1 MFSLL
6 SPASDTAPFG
16 SAAQFA
22 ADLAFALDAALTGLC
37 AVQMAVPM
45 SVMDAPTFLED
56 SAEDLRRQR
65 DRAIAA
71 ESAFLRWAHE
81 RGVSEANWQVVEG
94 PLDEALSVAC
104 DWHDAVVLGL
114 ADAGQDPWQR
124 ISAVGSLLVTLAHPC
139 VVVPPGAV
147 AGLSCV
153 ALAWNGSREAM
164 RAIHAARPLLER
176 AEQIVLL
183 KSSEAEAKR
192 YGTWHPR
199 FELERYLDLQGLV
212 AEVHTLG
219 EAGEPGGWALLEAAE
234 AAGADLLVMGA
245 YGHRR
250 FNEWLFG
257 GMTRHVL
264 EHARIPLFMRH

>member
-6 SPASDTAPFG
+6 SPASGTAPFG
-16 SAAQFA
+16 SAAEFA
-22 ADLAFALDAALTGLC
+22 ADLAAALDAALTGLC
-37 AVQMAVPM
+37 ATPMAVPM
-45 SVMDAPTFLED
+45 SVMDAPMFLED
-56 SAEDLRRQR
+56 IAEDLRRQR
-65 DRAIAA
+65 DRAVAA
-71 ESAFLRWAHE
+71 EASFVRWAHE
-81 RGVSEANWQVVEG
+81 HGVSEASWRVVEG
-94 PLDEALSVAC
+94 PLDEALSVAG

-124 ISAVGSLLVTLAHPC
+124 VSTVGSLLVTLGCPC

-147 AGLSCV
+147 ARLSCV

-164 RAIHAARPLLER
+164 RAIHAARALLER
-176 AEQIVLL
+176 ADRIVLL
-183 KSSEAEAKR
+183 KASEAESKR
-192 YGTWHPR
+192 HGIWHPP
-199 FELERYLDLQGLV
+199 FELERYLDLHGLT
-212 AEVHTLG
+212 AERHTLG

-234 AAGADLLVMGA
+234 KAGADLLVMGA